1 METLLSK
8 CRRKLNFQIILKWI
22 FLFGLIISV
31 IANFLQLADRMHQ
44 QNRINSLQLIS
55 GDTDNKIQSSDT
67 TIYGLIIPKH
77 KNKAK

>member
-8 CRRKLNFQIILKWI
+8 CRRKLNIQIILKWI

-31 IANFLQLADRMHQ
+31 ISNFLQLADRIHQ

-67 TIYGLIIPKH
+67 ATYGLYHPKH
-77 KNKAK
+77 KSK

>member
-8 CRRKLNFQIILKWI
+8 CRRKLNIQIILKWI

-31 IANFLQLADRMHQ
+31 MANFLQLADRMYQ

-67 TIYGLIIPKH
+67 ATYGLIIPKH